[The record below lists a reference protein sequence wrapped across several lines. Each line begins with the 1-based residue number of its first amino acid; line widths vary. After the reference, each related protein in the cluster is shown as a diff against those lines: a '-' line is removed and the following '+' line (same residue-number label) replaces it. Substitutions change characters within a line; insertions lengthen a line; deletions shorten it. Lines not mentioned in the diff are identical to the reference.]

1 MPPSAV
7 SQASERTKIMEAAYR
22 ILAENEGAAIS
33 IAGVLSAA
41 ELSTRAFYR
50 HFDSKDGLLLA
61 MFRQDADRVLA
72 ELQTAAATAATAT
85 EALRAWIGGM
95 LRLTGD
101 PRRRRRALVL
111 DSAEVNRAKGYRA
124 ERARYEAAE
133 VAALAQIL
141 HRGHAEGSFPLARPA
156 ADAAYIR
163 AALHQAV
170 SEQLTQS
177 AAIGADEAAERLLD
191 FSFRA
196 LGVPASARP

>member
-7 SQASERTKIMEAAYR
+7 SQSAERTRIMEAAYR
-22 ILAENEGAAIS
+22 ILAANEGAAIS

-61 MFRQDADRVLA
+61 MFRRDADRVLA
-72 ELQTAAATAATAT
+72 ELQAAAAAAPSATA
-85 EALRAWIGGM
+85 ALRAWIAGM

-133 VAALAQIL
+133 VSALAQIL
-141 HRGHAEGSFPLARPA
+141 HRGHADGSFPLARPA
-156 ADAAYIR
+156 TDAAYIR

-170 SEQLTQS
+170 AEQLAQT
-177 AAIGADEAAERLLD
+177 ATIAADEAAERVLD
-191 FSFRA
+191 FAFRA
-196 LGVPASARP
+196 IGVPEPSAS